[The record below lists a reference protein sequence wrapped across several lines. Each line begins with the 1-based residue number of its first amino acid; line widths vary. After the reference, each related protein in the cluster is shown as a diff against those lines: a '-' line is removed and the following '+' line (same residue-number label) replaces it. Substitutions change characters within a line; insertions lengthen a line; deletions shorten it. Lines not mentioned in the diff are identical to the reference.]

1 MKQEQPSKFVS
12 KETILYL
19 ENMRYDHF
27 LENMR
32 NDHFLE
38 NIRNDH
44 FLENIRNDHFLE
56 NMRYDHFSISGY
68 ASVLGQLWK
77 TGASAYF

>member
-1 MKQEQPSKFVS
+1 MKHEQPSIFVS

-38 NIRNDH
+38 NMRYDN
-44 FLENIRNDHFLE
+44 FLE